1 MKRKLITCVE
11 AFSCSVDSRLLKLC
25 YLGVEWGHNG
35 MGEGSDFFTKDYKE
49 KIPKNLFFSGK
60 SFSLNSLILCESTG
74 SADYRLFKTLFSG
87 EKWVQW
93 GRRVKKI
100 QKNLLTNI
108 AATKGD

>member
-1 MKRKLITCVE
+1 MVGEKVRIFLLRTIKRK
-11 AFSCSVDSRLLKLC
+11 
-25 YLGVEWGHNG
+25 YL
-35 MGEGSDFFTKDYKE
+35 
-49 KIPKNLFFSGK
+49 NLFFAGK